1 KLRKR
6 HRLEKYIQKQTTSGS
21 VIVEFFLTLASGRP
35 FPMKC
40 VVHLPLSPEQYAVA
54 RGLATPEQRR
64 IATKQRR
71 FIVMTLPYYPSIADV
86 FEANRWLAERGF
98 GKAPK
103 IVPIAGEQTTG
114 FRMVCQKWAPGCD
127 PVAQG
132 DGDVGG
138 KAETPPDDSYKDERI
153 VGSAWT
159 RFDPRYLN

>member
-1 KLRKR
+1 MGDSTGPGPQDPSEPTQGRPEPAHQRPDTTGRNGTTPSDPPWLFQKGNTCGKLRKR

-71 FIVMTLPYYPSIADV
+71 FIVITLP
-86 FEANRWLAERGF
+86 
-98 GKAPK
+98 
-103 IVPIAGEQTTG
+103 
-114 FRMVCQKWAPGCD
+114 
-127 PVAQG
+127 
-132 DGDVGG
+132 
-138 KAETPPDDSYKDERI
+138 
-153 VGSAWT
+153 
-159 RFDPRYLN
+159 